1 MKLNVITAALAAM
14 CALGASAEVL
24 TPAQALARLDSQ
36 SVPAA
41 VRRAPALRQSAAP
54 ALTVNDSEGR
64 PALYVMGNSVILSAD
79 SEAMPLI
86 GIADSQFDPAN
97 VPPAMREM
105 LDGYADEIGQ
115 LRAGLTAAVAAP
127 SRAADLAAVEPLCP
141 TIWDQGAPYNAF
153 CPVIDGVKAP
163 TGCVATAIAQVLYTY
178 KYPERLTSDISYPKD
193 APTYTLTAAECG
205 DFGWSDMKQTY
216 GAADDATPVARLM
229 QACGYAASM
238 GYKAQVSAANMG
250 ALMSG
255 LINYFDYD
263 RTMRLES
270 REWYTLGDWQQIIWD
285 ELSKGYPVCYT
296 GSAPAGGAH
305 AFVVDGYK
313 SDGYFHLNWGWG
325 GQGNGYFLL
334 SALNP
339 SSQGI
344 GGYAGGYNKSQQ
356 AIIGIRPGLNTP
368 ESEVEPLMEI
378 ADAYNIADGSVG
390 TEVAFTGGF
399 RNPSLQLT
407 VASTLAFEFTA
418 VNGGTS
424 YYASTNVPPSKY
436 AYFTGKASGIK
447 VALPAAMADG
457 KYNVRPMTYVPATG
471 KYYPTKISPT
481 QVLQCTVSGGNVSF
495 SKQTADIKAE
505 NLTMLSPLVSGV
517 NFKARFSAVNTSE
530 IPFSGT
536 LTLCLQ
542 DLSGNTVGEMTTPS
556 IYVEGGSSVNV
567 DIRDQCTFKGLTAGK
582 YRLVVLNGGKSI
594 GDALDVELLDYRNP
608 GVLECTAVRFT
619 SRSLTNVRVELDLK
633 CTSGYYAYP
642 ITYTLSGTNA
652 PASVTSDL
660 LCIETGKSETVEL
673 AFSIP
678 FGTVGETYTGSGTYY
693 NSYMD
698 VAMGGS
704 NGSFVLEADPE
715 PEVPEVPVVTAPKL
729 ECTSLECTSAVKG
742 ALAFKAIVTNSG
754 ADYEGPLYMQIYD
767 EDGTPESIDPFLTH
781 NSIKLEGNGKEHVI
795 TFTPAMIWGNSGM
808 KYRAVTMWKHPETGN
823 PTAIAGNKNEAV
835 FYITDTSGI
844 AEVSAEGAAGLQL
857 YDLQGRRVASP
868 RRGGIYLTSDGRKLR
883 L

>member
-54 ALTVNDSEGR
+54 ALTVNDPEGR

-97 VPPAMREM
+97 VPPAMQEM
-105 LDGYADEIGQ
+105 LEGYADEIGQ

-127 SRAADLAAVEPLCP
+127 SRAVDLAAVEPLCP

-178 KYPERLTSDISYPKD
+178 KYPERLTSDISYTKEGNS
-193 APTYTLTAAECG
+193 YTLTAAECG

-567 DIRDQCTFKGLTAGK
+567 DIRDQCTFKGLSAGK
-582 YRLVVLNGGKSI
+582 YRLAVLNGGKSI

-619 SRSLTNVRVELDLK
+619 SKSLTNVRVELDLK

-715 PEVPEVPVVTAPKL
+715 PEVPEVPVVTGPKL

-754 ADYEGPLYMQIYD
+754 ADYEGPLYMSIYNSQD
-767 EDGTPESIDPFLTH
+767 ELEDHFLTH
-781 NSIKLEGNGKEHVI
+781 ESVKLECGKEHVI
-795 TFTPAMIWGNSGM
+795 TFSPDEMSYGVPGD
-808 KYRAVTMWKHPETGN
+808 KYSAHASWKSPQSDEI
-823 PTAIAGNKNEAV
+823 TAIPGDKNSVV
-835 FYITDTSGI
+835 FYMTETSGI